1 MRVMLMLLLL
11 VAATPAAAGLV
22 KMVVTENDDVVY
34 IDPATIR
41 KFGNL
46 RRVRVIQD
54 LSKKGPGGEMSRR
67 VFWEY
72 DCVEARYRG
81 LAATSYAGPLASGQV
96 LKSVE
101 IPGDWVDVA
110 PETVDA
116 LILKTVCAP

>member
-1 MRVMLMLLLL
+1 MLLLL
-11 VAATPAAAGLV
+11 IAATPAGAGLV

-34 IDPATIR
+34 IDPATMR
-41 KFGNL
+41 KIGNL

-81 LAATSYAGPLASGQV
+81 LSATSYAGPLASGQV

-101 IPGDWVDVA
+101 TPGSWVDVA